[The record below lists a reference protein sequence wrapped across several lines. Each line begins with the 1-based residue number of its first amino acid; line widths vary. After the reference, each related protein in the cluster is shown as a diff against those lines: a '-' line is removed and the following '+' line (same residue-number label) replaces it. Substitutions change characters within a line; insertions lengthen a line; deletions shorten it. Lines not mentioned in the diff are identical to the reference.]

1 MNALSIE
8 LFLFFSLEGSRS
20 INSHL
25 MYLSYKNRKKIK
37 QRDFCNSKLVND
49 WNVGYS
55 NHKRVIRASINDKS
69 NLNACTNYL
78 VC

>member
-8 LFLFFSLEGSRS
+8 LFLFFFNFSLDGSRS

-37 QRDFCNSKLVND
+37 QRDFCNSKLVNG

-55 NHKRVIRASINDKS
+55 NHKRVIRVSVNDIS
-69 NLNACTNYL
+69 NLNA
-78 VC
+78 